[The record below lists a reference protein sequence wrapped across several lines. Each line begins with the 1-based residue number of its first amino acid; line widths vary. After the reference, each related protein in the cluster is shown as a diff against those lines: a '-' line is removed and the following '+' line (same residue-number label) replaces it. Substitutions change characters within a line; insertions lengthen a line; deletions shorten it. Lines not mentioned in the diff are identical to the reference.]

1 METNPKPKPS
11 SPTLPLPRPPKVKPL
26 GVSFRNSEDEWYSE
40 NESDL
45 LDIWHAVEDSIKKR
59 GIVMLD
65 KCRFNHFCAFVISMT
80 TTQRDRCI

>member
-1 METNPKPKPS
+1 MENNPIPIPKPS
-11 SPTLPLPRPPKVKPL
+11 PTLRRPSKVKSL
-26 GVSFRNSEDEWYSE
+26 GVSLRSSEDEWYST

-65 KCRFNHFCAFVISMT
+65 KCRFNHFCAFVMSMT

>member
-1 METNPKPKPS
+1 METNPKSKPS
-11 SPTLPLPRPPKVKPL
+11 PTLPRPPKVKPL
-26 GVSFRNSEDEWYSE
+26 GVSFRNSEDEWYSA

-59 GIVMLD
+59 GSVMLD
-65 KCRFNHFCAFVISMT
+65 KCRFNHFCAFVMSMT